1 MPASSGFARLPHGA
15 ALRLWQGSCGLVAS
29 LLLAAAGGAQDLP
42 PLDASFA
49 ETGLVIV
56 AAAECHRFVVY
67 LALERQQQRRG
78 LMFVRDL
85 PERRGMLF
93 VYDDEALLSMWMKNT
108 FIPLDI
114 LFVRA
119 DLTIAS
125 IAENT
130 EPQSLRSISA
140 SEPVRYV
147 LELNAGSSRRFGIR
161 PGDRLVLQDGGNRA
175 REVRDVGLGDT
186 GDVDPARID

>member
-1 MPASSGFARLPHGA
+1 MNKFGRHPLPASSGFARLS
-15 ALRLWQGSCGLVAS
+15 RGLVAS
-29 LLLAAAGGAQDLP
+29 LLLATGGSAQDLP
-42 PLDASFA
+42 PLEASFA
-49 ETGLVIV
+49 ETALVIV
-56 AAAECHRFVVY
+56 AAAECHRFAVY

-125 IAENT
+125 IAEDT

-161 PGDRLVLQDGGNRA
+161 PGDRLVPDGSWS
-175 REVRDVGLGDT
+175 T
-186 GDVDPARID
+186 